1 MAEVTRA
8 HSLLAMTLFASSFPG
23 VAVVLV
29 VTVSTSV
36 GATVGVG
43 VVVVGMVGIVLVSA
57 LELVDLFVSA
67 G

>member
-1 MAEVTRA
+1 MTRA
-8 HSLLAMTLFASSFPG
+8 HSLLAMALFASGFLG

-29 VTVSTSV
+29 VTVSTFV

-43 VVVVGMVGIVLVSA
+43 VVVVGMVGITLVSA